1 MKMPTP
7 KNKFKITNRE
17 KDVLEILWNSEK
29 PLLASDI
36 TKLDPSLSISS
47 VQLALR
53 NLLSKNIIEVA
64 DIVYSGTVLSRNY
77 RPTLS
82 REDFLINSFRSFDKA
97 INTQNIVATLLKHE
111 KNEADTITKLEAL
124 LKERKKELRQ
134 EQKTQSPKKED

>member
-1 MKMPTP
+1 MP
-7 KNKFKITNRE
+7 KNKNRLKITNRE

-53 NLLSKNIIEVA
+53 NLLLKDIIEVA

-77 RPTLS
+77 RPILS
-82 REDFLINSFRSFDKA
+82 REDFLINSFKNFDQK

-111 KNEADTITKLEAL
+111 KDEADTINKLEAL
-124 LKERKKELRQ
+124 LKERKKELSK
-134 EQKTQSPKKED
+134 EQKTQDSKKED

>member
-1 MKMPTP
+1 MP
-7 KNKFKITNRE
+7 KNKNRLKITNRE

-53 NLLSKNIIEVA
+53 NLLLKDIIEVA

-77 RPTLS
+77 RPILS
-82 REDFLINSFRSFDKA
+82 REDFLINSFKNFDQK

-111 KNEADTITKLEAL
+111 KDEADTINKLEAL
-124 LKERKKELRQ
+124 LKERKKELSQ
-134 EQKTQSPKKED
+134 EQKTQDSKKED

>member
-1 MKMPTP
+1 MP
-7 KNKFKITNRE
+7 KNKNNLKITNRE

-82 REDFLINSFRSFDKA
+82 REDFLINSFKNFDQK

-111 KNEADTITKLEAL
+111 KDEADTINKLEGL

-134 EQKTQSPKKED
+134 EKKAQSPKKED

>member
-1 MKMPTP
+1 MPAK

-82 REDFLINSFRSFDKA
+82 REDFLINSFKNFDQK

-111 KNEADTITKLEAL
+111 KDEADTINKLEAL
-124 LKERKKELRQ
+124 LKERKQELHQ
-134 EQKTQSPKKED
+134 EQKTQTQKKED